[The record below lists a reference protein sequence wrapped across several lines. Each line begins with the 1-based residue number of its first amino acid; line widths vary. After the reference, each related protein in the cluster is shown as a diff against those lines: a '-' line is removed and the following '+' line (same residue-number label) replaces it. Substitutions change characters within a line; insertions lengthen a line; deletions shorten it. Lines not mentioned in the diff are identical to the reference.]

1 MSDNAVGLALIMG
14 IFYILPLALAGW
26 IVWHGT

>member
-1 MSDNAVGLALIMG
+1 VRDNDISFALTMG